1 MRAKCSDNQPCLHV
15 HITTRTRRNWK
26 PDSRG
31 YYTRQIGW
39 VVSKSGKNQQQK
51 FLLGK
56 DLNAAETRE
65 RKLREL
71 WDRHASQQQQRR
83 PLWPDDL
90 LEIGK
95 LIARGVEE
103 IAVPHK
109 RRASL
114 KLAKRVESEPFKRL
128 TRWFFSCQL
137 TATYTM
143 LVVLHCTNW
152 TKSLGNC
159 QAWLP
164 SKRCS
169 NHFPVSCPNQH
180 WATLLLLRRLKCP
193 FQSITKLF

>member
-1 MRAKCSDNQPCLHV
+1 M
-15 HITTRTRRNWK
+15 TTRTRRKWK

-71 WDRHASQQQQRR
+71 WDRHASKQQQRR

-103 IAVPHK
+103 IAVPQK
-109 RRASL
+109 
-114 KLAKRVESEPFKRL
+114 ESESQIGYASRIRTLQASYP
-128 TRWFFSCQL
+128 
-137 TATYTM
+137 
-143 LVVLHCTNW
+143 VVLF
-152 TKSLGNC
+152 
-159 QAWLP
+159 LP
-164 SKRCS
+164 ANRYVYDVGC
-169 NHFPVSCPNQH
+169 
-180 WATLLLLRRLKCP
+180 AAL
-193 FQSITKLF
+193 